1 MPSPTRRAIALAVL
15 TAAIV
20 VAACGGSGPAPFP
33 PANTTPS
40 TAAEQSTDTQQERQ
54 PSAVAEP
61 RDALEDAVP
70 AAAEQ
75 SIDTQQER
83 QPSAVAEPRDALE
96 DAVPTAAQRSEDA
109 QQQRS
114 AAAEPSADRQEQRDD
129 SIAAIT
135 GFSAVSAGGEHTC
148 AIHDNGAIA
157 CWGNNRYGQADP
169 PVGSFSTVSAGG
181 GHTCGLRTDGA
192 IECWGGDYSYRRT
205 DPPAGSFSA
214 VSAGGE
220 HTCAIRDSGAIVC
233 WGRNGGWEIRYPIVS
248 FSAVSVGGD
257 HGCGLLTD
265 GAIACWNSRELI
277 DAPDGSF
284 SAVSAGGGHTCA
296 IHDSGAIECWG
307 SNDERQ
313 SIPPT
318 GSFTAVSAGGEHT
331 CAIHDSGAIECWGSN
346 DERQSIPPT
355 GSFTTVS
362 AGGEHTC
369 GLRTDGATVCW
380 GGNGSWQADPP
391 GSFSAVSVG
400 GWSGGFGR
408 GGHTCGLSESGAI
421 ECWGANHY
429 RQADAP
435 AGSFSAVSAGSW
447 HTCGLRE
454 SGAIECW
461 GNDDERQSSPPAGSF
476 SAVSAGG
483 EHTCGLRESGAIE
496 CWGNDDERQSS
507 PPAGSFSAVSAG
519 SWHTCAIRDSGAI
532 VCWGD
537 NEKGQSNIPVGSF
550 SAVSAGSG
558 HTCAIRESGEI
569 ECWGSGSSGQAPTG
583 AYRAVSAGSGH
594 TCAIRDSGV
603 IECWGNDV
611 ERQSSPPAG
620 SFSAVSAGGVHTCGL
635 RTDGATVCWGREND
649 IILPAA
655 GAPPSYNMQPAAAPQ
670 QDEPDAASDPLKIAF
685 LADYSGAIAEFGPA
699 IETGVRL
706 AVKHLNDAGGV
717 FGQDVQ
723 VVTGDTGLDST
734 RAVEEARRLIEVEGA
749 HAIVG
754 PLASGITLAVAES
767 VTGPANIPTISPSAT
782 SPQITLADDN
792 GFLFRSTVS
801 DAAQGPVLAQL
812 AADEGYSNVSV
823 LYVDNAYGQGLADA
837 FLEAWGGESVSVAYA
852 EGQTSYLAEL
862 QNVAGAN
869 GEVLIAVGYPT
880 EAQVYIRE
888 ALENGIFDT
897 FLFVDGTKSQDLID
911 AIGQGFLN
919 GMKGTAPSSGPE
931 SDSLRN
937 FNAAYTAEYGELPS
951 IPFVREA
958 YDAAVA
964 IGLAAA
970 SAGSTDGVL
979 LRDHLRAVAAPDG
992 AVISAGAEG
1001 VAAGLRALAN
1011 GESVNYEG
1019 AATTV
1024 DWNAAGD
1031 VTTGFIGVWQFAGG
1045 GIEEIAVIPVPVSD

>member
-1 MPSPTRRAIALAVL
+1 MSRTIRGAARRLGLRAAALAAL
-15 TAAIV
+15 LALAAGLI
-20 VAACGGSGPAPFP
+20 AACGGDDEQQQQQVAQQ
-33 PANTTPS
+33 TP
-40 TAAEQSTDTQQERQ
+40 
-54 PSAVAEP
+54 
-61 RDALEDAVP
+61 
-70 AAAEQ
+70 
-75 SIDTQQER
+75 
-83 QPSAVAEPRDALE
+83 
-96 DAVPTAAQRSEDA
+96 A
-109 QQQRS
+109 QQQDQPS
-114 AAAEPSADRQEQRDD
+114 QPAPSQDEEP
-129 SIAAIT
+129 
-135 GFSAVSAGGEHTC
+135 
-148 AIHDNGAIA
+148 
-157 CWGNNRYGQADP
+157 P
-169 PVGSFSTVSAGG
+169 
-181 GHTCGLRTDGA
+181 
-192 IECWGGDYSYRRT
+192 
-205 DPPAGSFSA
+205 
-214 VSAGGE
+214 
-220 HTCAIRDSGAIVC
+220 
-233 WGRNGGWEIRYPIVS
+233 
-248 FSAVSVGGD
+248 
-257 HGCGLLTD
+257 
-265 GAIACWNSRELI
+265 
-277 DAPDGSF
+277 
-284 SAVSAGGGHTCA
+284 
-296 IHDSGAIECWG
+296 
-307 SNDERQ
+307 
-313 SIPPT
+313 
-318 GSFTAVSAGGEHT
+318 
-331 CAIHDSGAIECWGSN
+331 
-346 DERQSIPPT
+346 
-355 GSFTTVS
+355 
-362 AGGEHTC
+362 
-369 GLRTDGATVCW
+369 
-380 GGNGSWQADPP
+380 
-391 GSFSAVSVG
+391 
-400 GWSGGFGR
+400 
-408 GGHTCGLSESGAI
+408 
-421 ECWGANHY
+421 
-429 RQADAP
+429 
-435 AGSFSAVSAGSW
+435 
-447 HTCGLRE
+447 
-454 SGAIECW
+454 
-461 GNDDERQSSPPAGSF
+461 
-476 SAVSAGG
+476 
-483 EHTCGLRESGAIE
+483 
-496 CWGNDDERQSS
+496 
-507 PPAGSFSAVSAG
+507 
-519 SWHTCAIRDSGAI
+519 
-532 VCWGD
+532 
-537 NEKGQSNIPVGSF
+537 
-550 SAVSAGSG
+550 
-558 HTCAIRESGEI
+558 
-569 ECWGSGSSGQAPTG
+569 APTG
-583 AYRAVSAGSGH
+583 
-594 TCAIRDSGV
+594 
-603 IECWGNDV
+603 
-611 ERQSSPPAG
+611 
-620 SFSAVSAGGVHTCGL
+620 
-635 RTDGATVCWGREND
+635 
-649 IILPAA
+649 
-655 GAPPSYNMQPAAAPQ
+655 
-670 QDEPDAASDPLKIAF
+670 DPLKIAF

-979 LRDHLRAVAAPDG
+979 LRDHLRMVAAPDG

-1031 VTTGFIGVWQFAGG
+1031 VTTGFIGVWQFANGAIEEVSVQAIDLGAGASVAMPTQRSGEDAPSDDAPIVIAWLADYSGPLAEYGLEMGNGAQLAVDHINAAGGLLGRQVVLVTGDTNTDPTRAVEEARRLVEVEGAVAIAGPVASSTTLPVGESICGPLQVPCVTPAATSPQLSLADDDGFLFRATLSDAAQGPVLAQLAVDQGYQRVGVLYRDDPYGQGLAEAFEASFSGDANLVSYQPTAQPSYLAELQRAAEDDAEALVVIAFEEAQVFIREALEQGLFEDFLFVDGSKSQDLIDAIGGEYLNGMPGTAQAPGPETPSLAAWQDAYISAYGALPALPFVAESYDAAMVLLLAIEAAGSTDGIAIRDALPIVSSPGGEIVIAGEAGVAAGLAALRNGSDIDYEGAATTLDWNEVGDVTSGYIGIWRYADG
-1045 GIEEIAVIPVPVSD
+1045 GIEEVEQIPFSLE

>member
-1 MPSPTRRAIALAVL
+1 MSRTIRGAARGLGLRAAALAAL
-15 TAAIV
+15 LALAAGLI
-20 VAACGGSGPAPFP
+20 AACGGDDEQQQQQVAQQAP
-33 PANTTPS
+33 
-40 TAAEQSTDTQQERQ
+40 
-54 PSAVAEP
+54 
-61 RDALEDAVP
+61 
-70 AAAEQ
+70 
-75 SIDTQQER
+75 
-83 QPSAVAEPRDALE
+83 
-96 DAVPTAAQRSEDA
+96 A
-109 QQQRS
+109 QQQDQPAQPAPS
-114 AAAEPSADRQEQRDD
+114 QDEEP
-129 SIAAIT
+129 
-135 GFSAVSAGGEHTC
+135 
-148 AIHDNGAIA
+148 
-157 CWGNNRYGQADP
+157 P
-169 PVGSFSTVSAGG
+169 
-181 GHTCGLRTDGA
+181 
-192 IECWGGDYSYRRT
+192 
-205 DPPAGSFSA
+205 
-214 VSAGGE
+214 
-220 HTCAIRDSGAIVC
+220 
-233 WGRNGGWEIRYPIVS
+233 
-248 FSAVSVGGD
+248 
-257 HGCGLLTD
+257 
-265 GAIACWNSRELI
+265 
-277 DAPDGSF
+277 
-284 SAVSAGGGHTCA
+284 
-296 IHDSGAIECWG
+296 
-307 SNDERQ
+307 
-313 SIPPT
+313 
-318 GSFTAVSAGGEHT
+318 
-331 CAIHDSGAIECWGSN
+331 
-346 DERQSIPPT
+346 
-355 GSFTTVS
+355 
-362 AGGEHTC
+362 
-369 GLRTDGATVCW
+369 
-380 GGNGSWQADPP
+380 
-391 GSFSAVSVG
+391 
-400 GWSGGFGR
+400 
-408 GGHTCGLSESGAI
+408 
-421 ECWGANHY
+421 
-429 RQADAP
+429 
-435 AGSFSAVSAGSW
+435 
-447 HTCGLRE
+447 
-454 SGAIECW
+454 
-461 GNDDERQSSPPAGSF
+461 
-476 SAVSAGG
+476 
-483 EHTCGLRESGAIE
+483 
-496 CWGNDDERQSS
+496 
-507 PPAGSFSAVSAG
+507 
-519 SWHTCAIRDSGAI
+519 
-532 VCWGD
+532 
-537 NEKGQSNIPVGSF
+537 
-550 SAVSAGSG
+550 
-558 HTCAIRESGEI
+558 
-569 ECWGSGSSGQAPTG
+569 APTG
-583 AYRAVSAGSGH
+583 
-594 TCAIRDSGV
+594 
-603 IECWGNDV
+603 
-611 ERQSSPPAG
+611 
-620 SFSAVSAGGVHTCGL
+620 
-635 RTDGATVCWGREND
+635 
-649 IILPAA
+649 
-655 GAPPSYNMQPAAAPQ
+655 
-670 QDEPDAASDPLKIAF
+670 DPLKIAF

-1031 VTTGFIGVWQFAGG
+1031 VTTGFIGVWQFANGAIEEVSVQAIDLGAGASVAMPTQRSGEDAPSDDAPIVIAWLADYSGPLAEYGLEMGNGAQLAVDHINAAGGLLGRQVVLVTGDTNTDPTRAVEEARRLVEVEGAVAIAGPVASSTTLPVGESICGPLQVPCVTPAATSPQLSLADDDGFLFRATLSDAAQGPVLAQLAVDQGYQRVGVLYRDDPYGQGLAEAFEASFSGDANLVSYQPVAQPSYLAELQRAAEDDAEALVVIAFEEAQVFIREALEQGLFEDFLFVDGSKSQDLIDAIGGEYLNGMPGTAQAPGPETPSLAAWQDAYISAYGALPALPFVAESYDAAMVLLLAIEAAGSTDGAAIRDALPIVSSPGGEIVIAGEAGVAAGLAALRNGSDIDYEGAATTLNWNEVGDVTSGYIGIWQYADG
-1045 GIEEIAVIPVPVSD
+1045 GIEEVEQIPFSLE

>member
-1 MPSPTRRAIALAVL
+1 MSRTIRGAARRLGLRAAALAAL
-15 TAAIV
+15 LALAAGLI
-20 VAACGGSGPAPFP
+20 AACGGDDEQQQQQVAQQ
-33 PANTTPS
+33 TP
-40 TAAEQSTDTQQERQ
+40 
-54 PSAVAEP
+54 
-61 RDALEDAVP
+61 
-70 AAAEQ
+70 
-75 SIDTQQER
+75 
-83 QPSAVAEPRDALE
+83 
-96 DAVPTAAQRSEDA
+96 A
-109 QQQRS
+109 QQQDQPAQPAPS
-114 AAAEPSADRQEQRDD
+114 QDEEP
-129 SIAAIT
+129 
-135 GFSAVSAGGEHTC
+135 
-148 AIHDNGAIA
+148 
-157 CWGNNRYGQADP
+157 P
-169 PVGSFSTVSAGG
+169 
-181 GHTCGLRTDGA
+181 
-192 IECWGGDYSYRRT
+192 
-205 DPPAGSFSA
+205 
-214 VSAGGE
+214 
-220 HTCAIRDSGAIVC
+220 
-233 WGRNGGWEIRYPIVS
+233 
-248 FSAVSVGGD
+248 
-257 HGCGLLTD
+257 
-265 GAIACWNSRELI
+265 
-277 DAPDGSF
+277 
-284 SAVSAGGGHTCA
+284 
-296 IHDSGAIECWG
+296 
-307 SNDERQ
+307 
-313 SIPPT
+313 
-318 GSFTAVSAGGEHT
+318 
-331 CAIHDSGAIECWGSN
+331 
-346 DERQSIPPT
+346 
-355 GSFTTVS
+355 
-362 AGGEHTC
+362 
-369 GLRTDGATVCW
+369 
-380 GGNGSWQADPP
+380 
-391 GSFSAVSVG
+391 
-400 GWSGGFGR
+400 
-408 GGHTCGLSESGAI
+408 
-421 ECWGANHY
+421 
-429 RQADAP
+429 
-435 AGSFSAVSAGSW
+435 
-447 HTCGLRE
+447 
-454 SGAIECW
+454 
-461 GNDDERQSSPPAGSF
+461 
-476 SAVSAGG
+476 
-483 EHTCGLRESGAIE
+483 
-496 CWGNDDERQSS
+496 
-507 PPAGSFSAVSAG
+507 
-519 SWHTCAIRDSGAI
+519 
-532 VCWGD
+532 
-537 NEKGQSNIPVGSF
+537 
-550 SAVSAGSG
+550 
-558 HTCAIRESGEI
+558 
-569 ECWGSGSSGQAPTG
+569 APTG
-583 AYRAVSAGSGH
+583 
-594 TCAIRDSGV
+594 
-603 IECWGNDV
+603 
-611 ERQSSPPAG
+611 
-620 SFSAVSAGGVHTCGL
+620 
-635 RTDGATVCWGREND
+635 
-649 IILPAA
+649 
-655 GAPPSYNMQPAAAPQ
+655 
-670 QDEPDAASDPLKIAF
+670 DPLKIAF

-897 FLFVDGTKSQDLID
+897 FLFVDGTKSQELID

-958 YDAAVA
+958 YDATVA

-970 SAGSTDGVL
+970 SAGSTDGVR

-1031 VTTGFIGVWQFAGG
+1031 VTTGFIGVWQFANGAIEEVSVQAIDLGAGASVAMPTQRSGEDAPSDDAPIVIAWLADYSGPLAEYGLEMGNGAQLAVDHINAAGGLLGRQVVLVTGDTNTDPTRAVEEARRLVEVEGAVAIAGPVASSTTLPVGESICGPLQVPCVTPAATSPQLSLADDDGFLFRATLSDAAQGPVLAQLAVDQGYQRVGVLYRDDPYGQGLAEAFEAAFSGDANLVSYQPVAQPSYLAELQRAAEDDAEALVVIAFEEAQVFIREALEQGLFEDFLFVDGSKSQDLIDAIGGEYLNGMPGTAQAPGPETPSLAAWQDAYISAYGALPALPFVAESYDAAMVLLLAIEAAGSTDGAAIRDALPIVSSPGGEIVIAGEAGVAAGLAALRNGSDIDYEGAATTLDWNEVGDVTSGYIGIWRYADG
-1045 GIEEIAVIPVPVSD
+1045 GIEEVEQIPFSLE

>member
-1 MPSPTRRAIALAVL
+1 MSRTIRGAARRLGLRAAALAAL
-15 TAAIV
+15 LALAAGPI
-20 VAACGGSGPAPFP
+20 AACGGDDEQQQQQVAQQ
-33 PANTTPS
+33 TP
-40 TAAEQSTDTQQERQ
+40 
-54 PSAVAEP
+54 
-61 RDALEDAVP
+61 
-70 AAAEQ
+70 
-75 SIDTQQER
+75 
-83 QPSAVAEPRDALE
+83 
-96 DAVPTAAQRSEDA
+96 A
-109 QQQRS
+109 QQQDQP
-114 AAAEPSADRQEQRDD
+114 AQPSPSQDEEQ
-129 SIAAIT
+129 
-135 GFSAVSAGGEHTC
+135 
-148 AIHDNGAIA
+148 
-157 CWGNNRYGQADP
+157 P
-169 PVGSFSTVSAGG
+169 
-181 GHTCGLRTDGA
+181 
-192 IECWGGDYSYRRT
+192 
-205 DPPAGSFSA
+205 
-214 VSAGGE
+214 
-220 HTCAIRDSGAIVC
+220 
-233 WGRNGGWEIRYPIVS
+233 
-248 FSAVSVGGD
+248 
-257 HGCGLLTD
+257 
-265 GAIACWNSRELI
+265 
-277 DAPDGSF
+277 
-284 SAVSAGGGHTCA
+284 
-296 IHDSGAIECWG
+296 
-307 SNDERQ
+307 
-313 SIPPT
+313 
-318 GSFTAVSAGGEHT
+318 
-331 CAIHDSGAIECWGSN
+331 
-346 DERQSIPPT
+346 
-355 GSFTTVS
+355 
-362 AGGEHTC
+362 
-369 GLRTDGATVCW
+369 
-380 GGNGSWQADPP
+380 
-391 GSFSAVSVG
+391 
-400 GWSGGFGR
+400 
-408 GGHTCGLSESGAI
+408 
-421 ECWGANHY
+421 
-429 RQADAP
+429 
-435 AGSFSAVSAGSW
+435 
-447 HTCGLRE
+447 
-454 SGAIECW
+454 
-461 GNDDERQSSPPAGSF
+461 
-476 SAVSAGG
+476 
-483 EHTCGLRESGAIE
+483 
-496 CWGNDDERQSS
+496 
-507 PPAGSFSAVSAG
+507 
-519 SWHTCAIRDSGAI
+519 
-532 VCWGD
+532 
-537 NEKGQSNIPVGSF
+537 
-550 SAVSAGSG
+550 
-558 HTCAIRESGEI
+558 
-569 ECWGSGSSGQAPTG
+569 APTG
-583 AYRAVSAGSGH
+583 
-594 TCAIRDSGV
+594 
-603 IECWGNDV
+603 
-611 ERQSSPPAG
+611 
-620 SFSAVSAGGVHTCGL
+620 
-635 RTDGATVCWGREND
+635 
-649 IILPAA
+649 
-655 GAPPSYNMQPAAAPQ
+655 
-670 QDEPDAASDPLKIAF
+670 DPLKIAF

-723 VVTGDTGLDST
+723 VVTGDTGLEST

-897 FLFVDGTKSQDLID
+897 FLFVDGTKSQELID

-970 SAGSTDGVL
+970 SAGSTDGVR

-1031 VTTGFIGVWQFAGG
+1031 VTTGFIGVWQFANGAIEEVSVQAIDLGAGASVAMPTQRSGEDAPSDDAPIVIAWLADYSGPLAEYGLEMGNGAQLAVDHINAAGGLLGRQVVLVTGDTNTDPTRAVEEARRLVEVEGAVAIAGPVASSTTLPVGESICGPLQVPCVTPAATSPQLSLADDDGFLFRATLSDAAQGPVLAQLAVDQGYQRVGVLYRDDPYGQGLAEAFEASFSGDANLVSYQPTAQPSYLAELQRAAEDGAEALVVIAFEEAQVFIREALEQGLFEDFLFVDGSKSQDLIDAIGGEYLNGMPGTAQAPGPETPSLAAWQDAYISAYGALPALPFVAESYDAAMVLLLAIEAAGSTDGAAIRDALPIVSSPGGEIVIAGEAGVAAGLAALRNGSDIDYEGAATTLNWNEVGDVTSGYIGIWQYADG
-1045 GIEEIAVIPVPVSD
+1045 GIEEVEQIPFSLE

>member
-1 MPSPTRRAIALAVL
+1 MSRTIRGAARGLGLRAAALATL
-15 TAAIV
+15 LALAAGLI
-20 VAACGGSGPAPFP
+20 AACGGDDEQQQQQVAQQ
-33 PANTTPS
+33 TP
-40 TAAEQSTDTQQERQ
+40 
-54 PSAVAEP
+54 
-61 RDALEDAVP
+61 
-70 AAAEQ
+70 
-75 SIDTQQER
+75 
-83 QPSAVAEPRDALE
+83 
-96 DAVPTAAQRSEDA
+96 A
-109 QQQRS
+109 QQQDQPAQPAPS
-114 AAAEPSADRQEQRDD
+114 QDEEP
-129 SIAAIT
+129 
-135 GFSAVSAGGEHTC
+135 
-148 AIHDNGAIA
+148 
-157 CWGNNRYGQADP
+157 P
-169 PVGSFSTVSAGG
+169 
-181 GHTCGLRTDGA
+181 
-192 IECWGGDYSYRRT
+192 
-205 DPPAGSFSA
+205 
-214 VSAGGE
+214 
-220 HTCAIRDSGAIVC
+220 
-233 WGRNGGWEIRYPIVS
+233 
-248 FSAVSVGGD
+248 
-257 HGCGLLTD
+257 
-265 GAIACWNSRELI
+265 
-277 DAPDGSF
+277 
-284 SAVSAGGGHTCA
+284 
-296 IHDSGAIECWG
+296 
-307 SNDERQ
+307 
-313 SIPPT
+313 
-318 GSFTAVSAGGEHT
+318 
-331 CAIHDSGAIECWGSN
+331 
-346 DERQSIPPT
+346 
-355 GSFTTVS
+355 
-362 AGGEHTC
+362 
-369 GLRTDGATVCW
+369 
-380 GGNGSWQADPP
+380 
-391 GSFSAVSVG
+391 
-400 GWSGGFGR
+400 
-408 GGHTCGLSESGAI
+408 
-421 ECWGANHY
+421 
-429 RQADAP
+429 
-435 AGSFSAVSAGSW
+435 
-447 HTCGLRE
+447 
-454 SGAIECW
+454 
-461 GNDDERQSSPPAGSF
+461 
-476 SAVSAGG
+476 
-483 EHTCGLRESGAIE
+483 
-496 CWGNDDERQSS
+496 
-507 PPAGSFSAVSAG
+507 
-519 SWHTCAIRDSGAI
+519 
-532 VCWGD
+532 
-537 NEKGQSNIPVGSF
+537 
-550 SAVSAGSG
+550 
-558 HTCAIRESGEI
+558 
-569 ECWGSGSSGQAPTG
+569 APTG
-583 AYRAVSAGSGH
+583 
-594 TCAIRDSGV
+594 
-603 IECWGNDV
+603 
-611 ERQSSPPAG
+611 
-620 SFSAVSAGGVHTCGL
+620 
-635 RTDGATVCWGREND
+635 
-649 IILPAA
+649 
-655 GAPPSYNMQPAAAPQ
+655 
-670 QDEPDAASDPLKIAF
+670 DPLKIAF

-979 LRDHLRAVAAPDG
+979 LRDHLRMVAAPDG

-1031 VTTGFIGVWQFAGG
+1031 VTTGFIGVWQFANGAIEEVSVQAIDLGAGASVAMPTQRSGEDAPSDDAPIVIAWLADYSGPLAEYGLEMGNGAQLAVDHINAAGGLLGRQVVLVTGDTNTDPTRAVEEARRLVEVEGAVAIAGPVASSTTLPVGESICGPLQVPCVTPAATSPQLSLADDDGFLFRATLSDAAQGPVLAQLAVDQGYQRVGVLYRDDPYGQGLAEAFEASFSGDANLVSYQPTAQPSYLAELQRAAEDDAEALVVIAFEEAQVFIREALEQGLFEDFLFVDGSKSQDLIDAIGGEYLNGMPGTAQAPGPETPSLAAWQDAYISAYGALPALPFVAESYDAAMVLLLAIEAAGSTDGIAIRDALPIVSSPGGEIVIAGEAGVAAGLAALRNGSDIDYEGAATTLDWNEVGDVTSGYIGIWRYADG
-1045 GIEEIAVIPVPVSD
+1045 GIEEVEQIPFSLE

>member
-1 MPSPTRRAIALAVL
+1 MSRTIRGAARRLGLRAAALAAL
-15 TAAIV
+15 LALAAGLI
-20 VAACGGSGPAPFP
+20 AACGGDDEQQQQQVAQQ
-33 PANTTPS
+33 TP
-40 TAAEQSTDTQQERQ
+40 
-54 PSAVAEP
+54 
-61 RDALEDAVP
+61 
-70 AAAEQ
+70 
-75 SIDTQQER
+75 
-83 QPSAVAEPRDALE
+83 
-96 DAVPTAAQRSEDA
+96 A
-109 QQQRS
+109 QQQEQPAQPAPS
-114 AAAEPSADRQEQRDD
+114 QDEEP
-129 SIAAIT
+129 
-135 GFSAVSAGGEHTC
+135 
-148 AIHDNGAIA
+148 
-157 CWGNNRYGQADP
+157 P
-169 PVGSFSTVSAGG
+169 
-181 GHTCGLRTDGA
+181 
-192 IECWGGDYSYRRT
+192 
-205 DPPAGSFSA
+205 
-214 VSAGGE
+214 
-220 HTCAIRDSGAIVC
+220 
-233 WGRNGGWEIRYPIVS
+233 
-248 FSAVSVGGD
+248 
-257 HGCGLLTD
+257 
-265 GAIACWNSRELI
+265 
-277 DAPDGSF
+277 
-284 SAVSAGGGHTCA
+284 
-296 IHDSGAIECWG
+296 
-307 SNDERQ
+307 
-313 SIPPT
+313 
-318 GSFTAVSAGGEHT
+318 
-331 CAIHDSGAIECWGSN
+331 
-346 DERQSIPPT
+346 
-355 GSFTTVS
+355 
-362 AGGEHTC
+362 
-369 GLRTDGATVCW
+369 
-380 GGNGSWQADPP
+380 
-391 GSFSAVSVG
+391 
-400 GWSGGFGR
+400 
-408 GGHTCGLSESGAI
+408 
-421 ECWGANHY
+421 
-429 RQADAP
+429 
-435 AGSFSAVSAGSW
+435 
-447 HTCGLRE
+447 
-454 SGAIECW
+454 
-461 GNDDERQSSPPAGSF
+461 
-476 SAVSAGG
+476 
-483 EHTCGLRESGAIE
+483 
-496 CWGNDDERQSS
+496 
-507 PPAGSFSAVSAG
+507 
-519 SWHTCAIRDSGAI
+519 
-532 VCWGD
+532 
-537 NEKGQSNIPVGSF
+537 
-550 SAVSAGSG
+550 
-558 HTCAIRESGEI
+558 
-569 ECWGSGSSGQAPTG
+569 APTG
-583 AYRAVSAGSGH
+583 
-594 TCAIRDSGV
+594 
-603 IECWGNDV
+603 
-611 ERQSSPPAG
+611 
-620 SFSAVSAGGVHTCGL
+620 
-635 RTDGATVCWGREND
+635 
-649 IILPAA
+649 
-655 GAPPSYNMQPAAAPQ
+655 
-670 QDEPDAASDPLKIAF
+670 DPLKIAF

-837 FLEAWGGESVSVAYA
+837 FLDAWGGESVSVAYA

-970 SAGSTDGVL
+970 SAGSTDGVQ

-1031 VTTGFIGVWQFAGG
+1031 VTTGFIGVWQFANGAIEEVSVQAIDLGAGASVAMPTQRSGEDAPSDDAPIVIAWLADYSGPLAEYGLEMGNGAQLAVDHINAAGGLLGRQVVLVTGDTNTDPTRAVEEARRLVEVEGAVAIAGPVASSTTLPVGESICGPLQVPCVTPAATSPQLSLADDDGFLFRATLSDAAQGPVLAQLAVDQGYQRVGVLYRDDPYGQGLAEAFAAAFSGDANLVSYQPVAQPSYLAELQRAAEDDAEALVVIAFEEAQVFIREALEQGLFEDFLFVDGSKSQDLIDAIGGEYLNGMPGTAQAPGPETPSLAAWQDAYISAYGALPALPFVAESYDAAMVLLLAIEAAGSTDGAAIRDALPIVSSPGGEIVIAGEAGVAAGLAALRNGSDIDYEGAATTLNWNEVGDVTSGYIGIWQYADG
-1045 GIEEIAVIPVPVSD
+1045 GIEEVEQIPFSLE

>member
-1 MPSPTRRAIALAVL
+1 MSRMIRGAARGLGLRAAALAAL
-15 TAAIV
+15 LALAAGLI
-20 VAACGGSGPAPFP
+20 AACGGDDEQQQQQVAQQ
-33 PANTTPS
+33 TP
-40 TAAEQSTDTQQERQ
+40 
-54 PSAVAEP
+54 
-61 RDALEDAVP
+61 
-70 AAAEQ
+70 
-75 SIDTQQER
+75 
-83 QPSAVAEPRDALE
+83 
-96 DAVPTAAQRSEDA
+96 A
-109 QQQRS
+109 QQQDQPAQPAPS
-114 AAAEPSADRQEQRDD
+114 QDEEP
-129 SIAAIT
+129 
-135 GFSAVSAGGEHTC
+135 
-148 AIHDNGAIA
+148 
-157 CWGNNRYGQADP
+157 P
-169 PVGSFSTVSAGG
+169 
-181 GHTCGLRTDGA
+181 
-192 IECWGGDYSYRRT
+192 
-205 DPPAGSFSA
+205 
-214 VSAGGE
+214 
-220 HTCAIRDSGAIVC
+220 
-233 WGRNGGWEIRYPIVS
+233 
-248 FSAVSVGGD
+248 
-257 HGCGLLTD
+257 
-265 GAIACWNSRELI
+265 
-277 DAPDGSF
+277 
-284 SAVSAGGGHTCA
+284 
-296 IHDSGAIECWG
+296 
-307 SNDERQ
+307 
-313 SIPPT
+313 
-318 GSFTAVSAGGEHT
+318 
-331 CAIHDSGAIECWGSN
+331 
-346 DERQSIPPT
+346 
-355 GSFTTVS
+355 
-362 AGGEHTC
+362 
-369 GLRTDGATVCW
+369 
-380 GGNGSWQADPP
+380 
-391 GSFSAVSVG
+391 
-400 GWSGGFGR
+400 
-408 GGHTCGLSESGAI
+408 
-421 ECWGANHY
+421 
-429 RQADAP
+429 
-435 AGSFSAVSAGSW
+435 
-447 HTCGLRE
+447 
-454 SGAIECW
+454 
-461 GNDDERQSSPPAGSF
+461 
-476 SAVSAGG
+476 
-483 EHTCGLRESGAIE
+483 
-496 CWGNDDERQSS
+496 
-507 PPAGSFSAVSAG
+507 
-519 SWHTCAIRDSGAI
+519 
-532 VCWGD
+532 
-537 NEKGQSNIPVGSF
+537 
-550 SAVSAGSG
+550 
-558 HTCAIRESGEI
+558 
-569 ECWGSGSSGQAPTG
+569 APTG
-583 AYRAVSAGSGH
+583 
-594 TCAIRDSGV
+594 
-603 IECWGNDV
+603 
-611 ERQSSPPAG
+611 
-620 SFSAVSAGGVHTCGL
+620 
-635 RTDGATVCWGREND
+635 
-649 IILPAA
+649 
-655 GAPPSYNMQPAAAPQ
+655 
-670 QDEPDAASDPLKIAF
+670 DPLKIAF

-717 FGQDVQ
+717 FGQPVQ

-919 GMKGTAPSSGPE
+919 GMKGTAPASGPE

-970 SAGSTDGVL
+970 SAGSTDGVR

-1031 VTTGFIGVWQFAGG
+1031 VTTGFIGVWQFANGAIEEVSVQAIDLGAGASVAMPTQRSGEDAPSDDAPIVIAWLADYSGPLAEYGLEMGNGAQLAVDHINAAGGLLGRQVVLVTGDTNTDPTRAVEEARRLVEVEGAVAIAGPVASTTTLPVGESICGPLQVPCVTPAATSPQLSLADDDGFLFRATLSDAAQGPVLAQLAVDQGYQRVGVLYRDDPYGQGLAEAFAASFSGDANLVSYQPVAQPSYLAELQRAAEDGAEALVVIAFEEAQVFIREALEQGLFENFLFVDGSKSQDLIDAIGGEYLNGMPGTAQAPGPETPSLAAWQDAYISAYGALPALPFVAESYDAAMVLMLAIEAAGSTDGIAIRDALPIVSSPGGEIVIAGEAGVAAGLAALRDGSDIDYEGAATTLNWNEVGDVTSGYIGIWRYADG
-1045 GIEEIAVIPVPVSD
+1045 GIEEVEQIPFSLE